1 MAQVFLTVVFFD
13 MVVLEQGIEGMPC
26 QMVLWD
32 RFFPFDNTGIDISF
46 SGVIAEC
53 LKGKCICYLV
63 ISPGIFKPA
72 EDEHI
77 IGIERQFLQLIY
89 VLIQI
94 GCCDLIEVA
103 GLFLIRMPGNAFLD
117 RQGPVLRIIIFYLQ
131 ICADRVSYQIRNP
144 LLTYNLFQNVDS
156 GPLSIEVHEAKS
168 IYIFNLIEKDLLGL

>member
-32 RFFPFDNTGIDISF
+32 RFFPFDNTGIGISF

-89 VLIQI
+89 VLI
-94 GCCDLIEVA
+94 
-103 GLFLIRMPGNAFLD
+103 
-117 RQGPVLRIIIFYLQ
+117 Q